1 MGAAVNITSEKT
13 AFPSPVRRYGL
24 LGLLGVAVFASSF
37 VAVHLEST
45 GFDWMRDYVSY
56 MANEPLGSIFI
67 AGAFVH
73 GWGNLALTLGL
84 RGALLPG
91 RLRTLAV
98 FLFGLAAVGIML
110 ATLFPVDPSGQIQS
124 TAEYMHIAVAS
135 ASFVLELAALFVFS
149 IVFGRDRRWYRQQ
162 SVSLVLSVCGAI
174 ALMVFVIAIQV
185 DIAPG
190 LAERVAMAIL
200 LAWEVWVCFHLIRP
214 A

>member
-1 MGAAVNITSEKT
+1 MNSTSEKRV
-13 AFPSPVRRYGL
+13 FPGPVRRYAL
-24 LGLLGVAVFASSF
+24 LGLFGLAVFVSSL
-37 VAVHLEST
+37 VVVHLEST

-56 MANEPLGSIFI
+56 MANAPLGSVFI

-84 RGALLPG
+84 RGALHPG

-98 FLFGLAAVGIML
+98 LLFGLAAVGIML
-110 ATLFPVDPSGQIQS
+110 APLFPIDPSGQTQS
-124 TAEYMHIAVAS
+124 TTEYIHIVVAS
-135 ASFVLELAALFVFS
+135 AAFVLELAAMFVFS
-149 IVFGRDRRWYRQQ
+149 IVFGRDRRWQRQQ
-162 SVSLVLSVCGAI
+162 PVSLLLSVSGAI

-190 LAERVAMAIL
+190 LAERVAAAIL
-200 LAWEVWVCFHLIRP
+200 LTWEVWVCFQLLRP